1 MKTALLSMFVAAAFA
16 FRAVAADAFEV
27 EKGKQWLKE
36 ASYSCESGEATN
48 GEKLDSASI
57 IAACRETIALIVN
70 LNDAGYCMDATRKEW
85 VACN

>member
-16 FRAVAADAFEV
+16 FPAVAADAFEV

-36 ASYSCESGEATN
+36 ASY